1 MSTPPQR
8 DSARFRAEDL
18 QAFAARDWDLVTRE
32 KERWWAERG
41 RQLSAEEKLR
51 IGDMLRRH
59 AQRLRPDW
67 PSPEERRADLET
79 HIRVSEALR
88 RVPPTRSH

>member
-1 MSTPPQR
+1 MSTPKLS
-8 DSARFRAEDL
+8 DEDL
-18 QAFAARDWDLVTRE
+18 QAYATRDWDQVARE

-41 RQLSAEEKLR
+41 RELTPAEKIR

-59 AQRLRPDW
+59 AQALRPDW
-67 PSPEERRADLET
+67 PSPEERREDLET

-88 RVPPTRSH
+88 RVPSPSRGR